1 MDTKIKLSTQ
11 KYNTKTSL
19 TSLDVWDNQ
28 NIVSSV
34 QLDIPT
40 LTGVYYRIL
49 HIIFFVKRQNY
60 LEYKASIQGPN
71 SFPVVPCDMPI
82 RENYSRHYRS

>member
-1 MDTKIKLSTQ
+1 MDTMIELSTK

-19 TSLDVWDNQ
+19 TSLGVWDNQ
-28 NIVSSV
+28 NILSSV

-49 HIIFFVKRQNY
+49 HIIFFVKR
-60 LEYKASIQGPN
+60 
-71 SFPVVPCDMPI
+71 
-82 RENYSRHYRS
+82 

>member
-1 MDTKIKLSTQ
+1 MDTKVELSIQ

-40 LTGVYYRIL
+40 PTGLYYGIL
-49 HIIFFVKRQNY
+49 HKTDLVER
-60 LEYKASIQGPN
+60 
-71 SFPVVPCDMPI
+71 
-82 RENYSRHYRS
+82 